1 MAIVAGG
8 GGALLL
14 GGALLAWRFTVIRGR
29 RKGALDGVAYYP
41 KVERTVGEVS
51 ASDAEAPMGG
61 AELGAPEPCPEQAEV
76 MSDPESPEATI
87 AI

>member
-41 KVERTVGEVS
+41 KVATVGEVS
-51 ASDAEAPMGG
+51 ASDAEAQSSSMGG
-61 AELGAPEPCPEQAEV
+61 AELSAPEQAEV

>member
-41 KVERTVGEVS
+41 KVAKAVGEVS

-61 AELGAPEPCPEQAEV
+61 AELGAPEQAEV

-87 AI
+87 KI

>member
-29 RKGALDGVAYYP
+29 GKGALDGVAYYP
-41 KVERTVGEVS
+41 KVATVGEVS

-61 AELGAPEPCPEQAEV
+61 AELSAPEPCPEQAEV

>member
-41 KVERTVGEVS
+41 KVATVGEVS

-61 AELGAPEPCPEQAEV
+61 AELSAPEQAEV

>member
-41 KVERTVGEVS
+41 KVATVGEVS

-61 AELGAPEPCPEQAEV
+61 AELGAPEQAEV